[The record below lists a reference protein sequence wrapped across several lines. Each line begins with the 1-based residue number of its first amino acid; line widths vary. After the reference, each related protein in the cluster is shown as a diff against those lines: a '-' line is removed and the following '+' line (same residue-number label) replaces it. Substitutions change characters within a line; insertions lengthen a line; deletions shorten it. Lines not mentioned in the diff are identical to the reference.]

1 MTILSK
7 RILKGRIVRVQNI
20 QEALGAGVEFWIE
33 FGFRKK
39 RGGGQQGSQTVE
51 AASSQVVIKKSLSSF
66 QYTHFRYFF

>member
-39 RGGGQQGSQTVE
+39 RGGGNRVAKQSRQQVH
-51 AASSQVVIKKSLSSF
+51 KLL
-66 QYTHFRYFF
+66 